1 MEINIRELSELP
13 DVAKKLLQFS
23 EKERVFL
30 FEGDMGVGKTT
41 LIKSLCEQLGVADN
55 TSSPTYSLVN
65 EYDLPGGKVFHFDFF
80 RIKNEHEAYDIG
92 FEEYL
97 TSEHY
102 CFIEWPE
109 KVQNLWPPDFIKV
122 ALHQT
127 PDGTRILKASR
138 VGR

>member
-13 DVAKKLLQFS
+13 EVAKKLLQFS

-30 FEGDMGVGKTT
+30 FEGDMGIGKTT
-41 LIKSLCEQLGVADN
+41 LIKSLCEQLEVADN

-97 TSEHY
+97 TS
-102 CFIEWPE
+102 
-109 KVQNLWPPDFIKV
+109 
-122 ALHQT
+122 
-127 PDGTRILKASR
+127 
-138 VGR
+138 